1 MNYTLIRQDI
11 IKEMESEEEQ
21 LRNNEYFNALQ
32 EIGIEVRE

>member
-21 LRNNEYFNALQ
+21 LRNNKYFNALQ